1 MEAPH
6 YMTLDN
12 QSINVVIGIDFGTS
26 RSGYA
31 YAFTNDTKI
40 FGKNDWSG
48 APAPCPKTLTH
59 LLYAPDGKVEAWGFD
74 AKRRLAQ
81 LRKDK
86 AAEKYNFFHNFKMQ
100 LREGRERTANGPV
113 ITINNGKK
121 FAVIDLITDYLKQLK
136 DLALKETKAATSGIL
151 RENEIRWCLTIP
163 AIWTDADKQLM
174 RYAAQKA
181 GLIGSSETEAE
192 RLLLVLEPEAA
203 AIYLQEREKLQL
215 EPGTRFMVVD
225 CGGGTVDITA
235 HEVVASKGLQEV
247 AEGTGGAYGSMYV
260 DRSFQEYLEKK
271 LTAEVI
277 ERFHDEE
284 PVDYLEMMADW
295 ERTKCDFDPEKS
307 GDIYFPIRPKL
318 YKKLT
323 KDYPD
328 ILESLADEQDGEDS
342 YILLNRQKMNAIF
355 TPTLN
360 GLVQKVEEEFA
371 KLNNRG
377 CNLDLIYLVGGFSRS
392 PVLRQRIQEK
402 FGTKVQK
409 IVMPSEPGEAIV
421 QGSVFCGLNPE
432 MIRTRCSRLT
442 YGCKSRAPFN
452 FDKDPENKKSKDI
465 KGGSWYCTDRFSI
478 FVLAGYSVGVDKK
491 VMHRF
496 LPTEHNQTKF
506 KLEFYATKKQEVRY
520 TDEDGVEKIG
530 ELTVEM
536 PDTTGG
542 LNREVEVTMYFG
554 KTEIKVEAN
563 DKTSGKKYNTSLSFS
578 STYSP
583 EILGD

>member
-1 MEAPH
+1 MA
-6 YMTLDN
+6 LDN
-12 QSINVVIGIDFGTS
+12 QYINVVIGIDFGTS

-31 YAFTNDTKI
+31 YAFTGDTKI

-59 LLYAPDGKVEAWGFD
+59 LLYSPDSKVEAWGFD

-86 AAEKYNFFHNFKMQ
+86 AADKYNFFQNFKMQ
-100 LREGRERTANGPV
+100 LREGRERTANGP
-113 ITINNGKK
+113 IISTNNRQK

-136 DLALKETKAATSGIL
+136 DLVLKETKAATSGVL

-163 AIWTDADKQLM
+163 AIWTDAEKQLM

-181 GLIGSSETEAE
+181 GLIGSSEAEAE

-215 EPGTRFMVVD
+215 DPGTRFMVID

-235 HEVVASKGLQEV
+235 HEVVAGKGLQEV

-284 PVDYLEMMADW
+284 PIDYLEMMADW

-323 KDYPD
+323 KDYPNV
-328 ILESLADEQDGEDS
+328 LESLADEQDGEDS
-342 YILLNRQKMNAIF
+342 YILLNRKEMNAIF
-355 TPTLN
+355 APTLN
-360 GLVQKVEEEFA
+360 SLVQKVEEEFA
-371 KLNNRG
+371 KLNSRG
-377 CNLDLIYLVGGFSRS
+377 YKLDLIYLVGGFSRS

-402 FGTKVQK
+402 FGTKVNK

-421 QGSVFCGLNPE
+421 QGAVFCGLNPE

-442 YGCKSRAPFN
+442 YGCKSRAIFN
-452 FDKDPENKKSKDI
+452 PDKDPENKKFHSKDI
-465 KGGSWYCTDRFSI
+465 KGGGWYCTDRFSI
-478 FVLAGYSVGVDKK
+478 FVLAGDSVGVNKT

-520 TDEDGVEKIG
+520 TDEEGVTKIG
-530 ELTVEM
+530 ELTVEIQ
-536 PDTTGG
+536 DTTGG

-554 KTEIKVEAN
+554 KTEIKVEAK
-563 DKTSGKKYNTSLSFS
+563 DKTSGKKYDTELHFS

-583 EILGD
+583 ELLGV

>member
-1 MEAPH
+1 
-6 YMTLDN
+6 MTLDN

-31 YAFTNDTKI
+31 YAFTGDTKI

-59 LLYAPDGKVEAWGFD
+59 LLYSPDDKVEAWGFN
-74 AKRRLAQ
+74 AKKRLAQ
-81 LRKDK
+81 LRRDK
-86 AAEKYNFFHNFKMQ
+86 AADKYNFFQNFKMQ
-100 LREGRERTANGPV
+100 LREGGERTANGPV
-113 ITINNGKK
+113 LTTNNGKK
-121 FAVIDLITDYLKQLK
+121 FAVIDLITDYLTQLK
-136 DLALKETKAATSGIL
+136 DLALKEIKAATSGIL
-151 RENEIRWCLTIP
+151 HENEIRWCLTIP

-181 GLIGSSETEAE
+181 ELIGYSEAEAE

-235 HEVVASKGLQEV
+235 HEVLPGKGLQEV

-260 DRSFQEYLEKK
+260 DRSFQDYLEKK

-318 YKKLT
+318 FKKLD
-323 KDYPD
+323 KDYPNV
-328 ILESLADEQDGEDS
+328 LKSLSDEQDGEDS
-342 YILLNRQKMNAIF
+342 YILLDRKKMNAIF
-355 TPTLN
+355 IPTLN

-371 KLNNRG
+371 KLGSRG
-377 CNLDLIYLVGGFSRS
+377 CDLIYLVGGFSKS
-392 PVLRQRIQEK
+392 PVLREKIQEK
-402 FGTKVQK
+402 FSKKVHK

-432 MIRTRCSRLT
+432 IIRTRCSRLT
-442 YGCKSRAPFN
+442 YGCKSRALFN
-452 FDKDPENKKSKDI
+452 PEKDPKNKKFYSMDVN
-465 KGGSWYCTDRFSI
+465 GGGWYCKDRFSI
-478 FVLAGYSVGVDKK
+478 FVLAGDSVGVNKIVTHK
-491 VMHRF
+491 F
-496 LPTEHNQTKF
+496 LPTQQNQTKF
-506 KLEFYATKKQEVRY
+506 QLEFYATKKREVRY
-520 TDEDGVEKIG
+520 VDEDGVEKIG
-530 ELTVEM
+530 DLNLEIQ
-536 PDTTGG
+536 DITGG
-542 LNREVEVTMYFG
+542 FNREVEVTMYFG
-554 KTEIKVEAN
+554 KTEIQVEAK
-563 DKTSGKKYNTSLSFS
+563 DKTSGKKYDTTLRFS

-583 EILGD
+583 EILGV